1 MLVINKKW
9 HHLLH
14 ACASALSRICLL
26 QQCDDGQLLNNPP
39 QKKVIWFHTKKDLG
53 LVPSS
58 REPIHPQIV
67 PPSEVVLSRG
77 GNGSWVCRPH

>member
-9 HHLLH
+9 HHLPN

-39 QKKVIWFHTKKDLG
+39 QKKEHAGRHQK
-53 LVPSS
+53 
-58 REPIHPQIV
+58 
-67 PPSEVVLSRG
+67 VLSPPT
-77 GNGSWVCRPH
+77 SDTVTHYAL